1 MKPSRRQRGMTF
13 WMLLFVLVV
22 LGTVFLF
29 GLKLFPIY
37 LESFKINQIIKT
49 VAQEPGIGN
58 LSKREITEK
67 LVKRFDIDDVRR
79 ITERTFREY
88 VDVDKRGDRISIAVA
103 YRAETHLVGN
113 LYMVAEFRKRATN

>member
-1 MKPSRRQRGMTF
+1 MKLSRRQRGMSF

-22 LGTVFLF
+22 LGTLFLV

-37 LESFKINQIIKT
+37 LESFKIDQVIKT
-49 VAQEPGIGN
+49 VVREPGIGN

-79 ITERTFREY
+79 ITEKSFREY
-88 VDVDKRGDRISIAVA
+88 VDVDKRGDKVSIVVQ

-113 LYMVAEFRKRATN
+113 VYMVAEFRKRASN